1 VLLRALADFPAVVS
15 RRIDAEPAA
24 GSPWHE
30 LGRALIA
37 QGVAIDARPRASI
50 ELREFGAARILV
62 NGEEVR
68 PRIAKTYE
76 LLAYLTSTAGTAA
89 TRDELLTALFE
100 ARDDESTR
108 SYLRQAVR
116 WLRRVLPD
124 PDALTTEDGR
134 IAFAPGVAVTSEST
148 RFEACLAEAARL
160 QGDARLTATLDALA
174 LHERGE
180 YLAGVQTSWVD
191 RRRTMLAERA
201 SDARYEAAELAFAA
215 ERYHEA
221 GELARRVLDDDPYRE
236 GAWRLLMHVANVMGD
251 EDGVMRAY
259 RACEEALSGVG
270 ATPAPST
277 RRLVD
282 QLRR

>member
-37 QGVAIDARPRASI
+37 QGVAIDAQPRASI
-50 ELREFGAARILV
+50 ELCEFGAARILV

-76 LLAYLTSTAGTAA
+76 LLAYLTSNGGAA
-89 TRDELLTALFE
+89 TRDELLTALFD

-108 SYLRQAVR
+108 SYLRQAIR

-124 PDALTTEDGR
+124 PDALTAEGGSL
-134 IAFAPGVAVTSEST
+134 AFAPGLAVASEST
-148 RFEACLAEAARL
+148 RFEASLAEAARL
-160 QGDARLTATLDALA
+160 QGDDRLTATLAALA
-174 LHERGE
+174 LHETGE
-180 YLAGVQTSWVD
+180 YMAGVATSWVD
-191 RRRTMLAERA
+191 RRRTALAELA
-201 SDARYEAAELAFAA
+201 SDARYEVAELAFAA

-221 GELARRVLDDDPYRE
+221 GELARRVVDDDPYRE
-236 GAWRLLMHVANVMGD
+236 GAWRLLMRVANVMGD

-259 RACEEALSGVG
+259 RACEQALASVG
-270 ATPAPST
+270 ATPAAST
-277 RRLVD
+277 QRLVD